1 MMPTLPSAT
10 PGDTTNGRAAM
21 RKEKLVSKSYKKSGV
36 ATCPSRAPAV
46 SLQQQIM
53 VAGIA
58 QSQLLMEQRQKNRAN
73 DRAISFYQ
81 KKVAA
86 QRLLLDQLKY
96 MIDVTPPEAPDR
108 SELLGQLRVMNAALL
123 SAVTECLNAEE
134 AMLKDDAENDAKVVG
149 GNSKFFIDLTI
160 ATVLGTA
167 AEEENCEVIAET
179 QERDSTVNASASTV
193 SSNTKRNANP
203 SGLTPILSNKKRKV
217 NPPVRGWT
225 TTSPV
230 ERLTDDLSPV
240 SFEDS
245 PADDDDGTK

>member
-1 MMPTLPSAT
+1 
-10 PGDTTNGRAAM
+10 
-21 RKEKLVSKSYKKSGV
+21 
-36 ATCPSRAPAV
+36 
-46 SLQQQIM
+46 
-53 VAGIA
+53 
-58 QSQLLMEQRQKNRAN
+58 MER
-73 DRAISFYQ
+73 
-81 KKVAA
+81 
-86 QRLLLDQLKY
+86 
-96 MIDVTPPEAPDR
+96 
-108 SELLGQLRVMNAALL
+108 
-123 SAVTECLNAEE
+123 LNAEE
-134 AMLKDDAENDAKVVG
+134 AMLNYDAENDAKVFG

-230 ERLTDDLSPV
+230 ERLTDDLSPL

>member
-1 MMPTLPSAT
+1 MFVLTGCADAAASKGKKVNVQKGKGPVLPALLTAHVDSIGNVLTMKSTSTTRSFDAGETLARYAADDSCTAPAAHDDDDQEGDKMPADWTFPGFISFVLLGPIVPPCLLPYRSEIMMPTLPSAT

-108 SELLGQLRVMNAALL
+108 SELLG
-123 SAVTECLNAEE
+123 
-134 AMLKDDAENDAKVVG
+134 
-149 GNSKFFIDLTI
+149 
-160 ATVLGTA
+160 
-167 AEEENCEVIAET
+167 
-179 QERDSTVNASASTV
+179 
-193 SSNTKRNANP
+193 
-203 SGLTPILSNKKRKV
+203 
-217 NPPVRGWT
+217 
-225 TTSPV
+225 
-230 ERLTDDLSPV
+230 
-240 SFEDS
+240 
-245 PADDDDGTK
+245 